1 MELSAMP
8 HITFFGNKLSGT
20 DNLSDHD
27 VFVCFMS
34 VAIHCF
40 LCPSSIE
47 YPSGKYLAVLRQPEA
62 VKEHDFSKLVYEH
75 CLASINEFTI
85 AGKLRGRRPRAPVCY
100 NYILVVYYLDC
111 LDFGSH
117 NVVQSF
123 PRIAVWRGNMIKVF
137 SKLDRKRRHCF
148 GKRHLKEGLASCR
161 IQVIW
166 LFFSMVLCTFVLFW
180 ALCSFHLFLLL
191 IIFSAGHVLH
201 VIDGILNVV
210 DKCVS
215 NKFATNKSR
224 LEMLVNNVLDFLCQ
238 SNSISKPATT
248 KRSKPQASNANKN
261 VFLT

>member
-100 NYILVVYYLDC
+100 NYILVYYLDC

-161 IQVIW
+161 IQGM
-166 LFFSMVLCTFVLFW
+166 FSTYLKLQNNQSPILGPLSSDFRNNMKT
-180 ALCSFHLFLLL
+180 SFISNLQ
-191 IIFSAGHVLH
+191 SD